1 MAKSKTSSAAKQR
14 YNAKAYDR
22 LAITIPKGQKNA
34 VEAYAQNNG
43 ETVNGIVNRLLRT
56 ELGISEADWKRII
69 DPADD

>member
-14 YNAKAYDR
+14 YNG
-22 LAITIPKGQKNA
+22 LAITIPKGQKA
-34 VEAYAQNNG
+34 LVEVYARSKG

-56 ELGISEADWKRII
+56 ELGISEAEWKRSV